1 MRLALAVLVGFALVF
16 LTARLRADE
25 YVIEKEREG
34 DVQAL
39 FEPYRL
45 GAEVSPGWRLWTISI
60 EPTQIVVGLQGPE
73 QQRAELT
80 LVHQAARGAPAER
93 TSSFAVDFGPAPEPA
108 AETSQRALVAALRE
122 NDDGRFWRTIRPLPV
137 GRGQGSG
144 TPLFRLLVFDGLV
157 LLVGLLAIVLALAV
171 RLLWVAPKWVKW
183 AVPAATVVG
192 LLLRLELSPAAL
204 LGAWPWSR
212 TSPHVRTLFE
222 SRVFETLVSDAGR
235 VVYLTDLSL
244 DVGLFYAALT
254 PLVLFSHATQLLR
267 DARAGAFVAFAVAL
281 SPHHIRFSRCED
293 AFVPSIVLTS
303 TAFALLHTLLRDR
316 SRSFRVVAGLLL
328 PLVLWPAYLLR
339 PLNILFLGIYLFAA
353 SVLHP
358 DEAPR
363 RRRVAATGIVGTVG
377 IAALAE
383 FFSVHRETIGDATTS
398 SWHWVLRVPSVL
410 VSPELNLLLQPAFT
424 PPVLVVAAGI
434 GVWALFRRG
443 QRRLASFLI
452 VWLTAFFVAHA
463 YVVDAA
469 MQPRYHLHLLVPTLL
484 LGAMGAREIARQSR
498 AAIALLCAV
507 LLVAPLFARRAIAE
521 TAFADTR
528 EYAFVRSVRDTVSED
543 CVVIEYVGDENAR
556 DARFG
561 RVGVRAGAST
571 HQRFRSVA
579 VTRADGPDALVDAV
593 RRENDGC
600 VFVYE
605 GLPCWGGKGPGE
617 PYAPACAALDSVP
630 LEAVAEEQ
638 VPARVY
644 ERRVLEGLSPG
655 AGSLRLRLRRLP
667 PPAGGPKGE

>member
-1 MRLALAVLVGFALVF
+1 MRLALAVLVGALLVF
-16 LTARLRADE
+16 LTANLRADE
-25 YVIEKEREG
+25 YVIEEEREA

-73 QQRAELT
+73 QARAELT
-80 LVHQAARGAPAER
+80 LVHHAARGASAER
-93 TSSFAVDFGPAPEPA
+93 TASFAVDLGAAPVPA
-108 AETSQRALVAALRE
+108 AATAQRELVAALRK
-122 NDDGRFWRTIRPLPV
+122 NDDGRFWRAIRPLPV

-144 TPLFRLLVFDGLV
+144 TPLFGRLLAFDGLV
-157 LLVGLLAIVLALAV
+157 LLVGLFAIVIALAV
-171 RLLWVAPKWVKW
+171 RLLWVAPRWVKW
-183 AVPAATVVG
+183 AVPAATLAG
-192 LLLRLELSPAAL
+192 LLLRVALAPPAL

-222 SRVFETLVSDAGR
+222 SRLFDALARDAGH
-235 VVYLTDLSL
+235 VVYMTDLSL

-267 DARAGAFVAFAVAL
+267 DARAGAFVAFAVAF

-303 TAFALLHTLLRDR
+303 TAFALLHTLLRER
-316 SRSFRVVAGLLL
+316 SRSFRIVAGLLL
-328 PLVLWPAYLLR
+328 PIVLWPAYLLR

-363 RRRVAATGIVGTVG
+363 GRRVLAIGIVGIVG
-377 IAALAE
+377 VLAVAE
-383 FFSVHRETIGDATTS
+383 FFSVHGTTIGDATTS
-398 SWHWVLRVPSVL
+398 SGQWLLGVPQVLI
-410 VSPELNLLLQPAFT
+410 SPDLNLLLQPAFT
-424 PPVLVVAAGI
+424 PPVILVAAGV

-443 QRRLASFLI
+443 QRRLAWFLI
-452 VWLTAFFVAHA
+452 VWLSAFFVTHA

-484 LGAMGAREIARQSR
+484 LAAVGALEIAKRSR
-498 AAIALLCAV
+498 PAIGLLCGTAIVTPFLARNAIADV
-507 LLVAPLFARRAIAE
+507 GS
-521 TAFADTR
+521 ADTR
-528 EYAFVRSVRDTVSED
+528 EYSFVRSIRDTIPED
-543 CVVIEYVGDENAR
+543 CAVIEYIGDENAK

-561 RVGVRAGAST
+561 RIGLRTGAPT

-579 VTRADGPDALVDAV
+579 VTRADGPNALVDAV
-593 RRENDGC
+593 RHENDGC

-605 GLPCWGGKGPGE
+605 GLACWGGKDPSE
-617 PYAPACAALDSVP
+617 PYAPACAALDAMKLPS
-630 LEAVAEEQ
+630 VAEEH

-644 ERRVLEGLSPG
+644 ERRVLEGLG
-655 AGSLRLRLRRLP
+655 TGQGSLRLRMMRR
-667 PPAGGPKGE
+667 AE